1 MDYNSEEYLALFK
14 KIKGGGEQPQEN
26 NNQMLKDTPNY
37 EQYENLNKVQPKTQM
52 LRETPNYDQY
62 ENLNEVQRQ
71 PQQPQNFNINEFKI
85 ETRVNGQKIN
95 EANPNGLNQFM
106 DNNLNEVRRYEKQER
121 MNEVMQIENKN
132 SLAVKQQQHLEN
144 LRRQQSEREAEKLN
158 ETINFKDADVV
169 TLEMF
174 NRANYNSMM
183 KVAKIVIPK

>member
-1 MDYNSEEYLALFK
+1 MDYNSEEYLELFK
-14 KIKGGGEQPQEN
+14 KIKGGGEQLQQ

-37 EQYENLNKVQPKTQM
+37 EQYENLNKVQSKSQM
-52 LRETPNYDQY
+52 LRETPSYDKY

-71 PQQPQNFNINEFKI
+71 TQQPQNFNINEFKI

-106 DNNLNEVRRYEKQER
+106 DNNLNEVRRYEKRER

-132 SLAVKQQQHLEN
+132 SLAFKQQQHLEN
-144 LRRQQSEREAEKLN
+144 LKRQQAERESEKLN
-158 ETINFKDADVV
+158 ETINFKDADVI

-183 KVAKIVIPK
+183 KVAKIIIPK

>member
-1 MDYNSEEYLALFK
+1 MDYNSEEYLSLFK

-62 ENLNEVQRQ
+62 ENLNEVQR
-71 PQQPQNFNINEFKI
+71 QPQNFNINEFKI